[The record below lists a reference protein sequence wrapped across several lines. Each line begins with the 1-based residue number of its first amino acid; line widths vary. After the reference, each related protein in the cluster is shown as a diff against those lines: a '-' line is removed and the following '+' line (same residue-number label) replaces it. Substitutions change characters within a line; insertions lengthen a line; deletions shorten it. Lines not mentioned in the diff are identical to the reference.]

1 MRLRS
6 SLGAVFAFVLIVVA
20 APEAN
25 GGGGTPITNCGQ
37 TVTTSAVLTQDLVCT
52 GSGVIVGASGITID
66 LKGSTLRGDR
76 DLTDYGIDDSGGFD
90 HVTVKNGV
98 LRNFGEGVWVVS
110 ASPADKIAVSNVVAA
125 GNLDAGIAV
134 SGDSASIKSSSASGN
149 ANSIG
154 IEVFGDSA
162 KIQSS
167 TASGDL
173 LGIEV
178 QGNSATIQS
187 STASGNLRGIYVLGD
202 SAKIQSSTASGNS
215 DFGIEAQ
222 GDAASVSGNHA
233 DGNGYSGGS
242 DRAGL
247 GINAFDFSTAPVGK
261 NTARGND
268 DPTEC
273 NPTYLC

>member
-6 SLGAVFAFVLIVVA
+6 SFGAVVAFVLIVVA

-66 LKGSTLRGDR
+66 LKGFTLRGDR

-187 STASGNLRGIYVLGD
+187 STACGNLRGIYVLGD

-247 GINAFDFSTAPVGK
+247 GIYAFDFSTVPVGK